1 MELNTIELGEHALCV
16 LAKSGH
22 RQPGCLLNIWSDD
35 VELWKSTPASA
46 INYENDTAQFYF
58 LSTLTFCRV

>member
-35 VELWKSTPASA
+35 VEL
-46 INYENDTAQFYF
+46 
-58 LSTLTFCRV
+58 